1 MNIFYILN
9 KSNKM
14 SYNINLILEYILSLS
29 EKENEFCVN
38 QEILFNFRIIKNS
51 SDIETILSK
60 QLSLVENKDY
70 KIIQDIEINR
80 TYKYIKINNNYILT
94 PFALKSIVYEILL

>member
-1 MNIFYILN
+1 
-9 KSNKM
+9 M